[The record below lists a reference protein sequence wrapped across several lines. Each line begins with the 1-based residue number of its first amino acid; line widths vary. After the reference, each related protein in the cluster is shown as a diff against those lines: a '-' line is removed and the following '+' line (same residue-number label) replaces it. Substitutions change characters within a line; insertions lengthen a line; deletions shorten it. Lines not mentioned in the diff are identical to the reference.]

1 MQGLRLSLL
10 WARIALSLNTIWL
23 RNARKGVEQTQEEG
37 DQGHVGLKQMGM
49 RRHLESRGLAGQLP
63 TSADRRRS
71 C

>member
-10 WARIALSLNTIWL
+10 RAGIALSFNTIWL
-23 RNARKGVEQTQEEG
+23 RNARKGVEHTREES

-49 RRHLESRGLAGQLP
+49 RRYLESRGLAGQLP
-63 TSADRRRS
+63 TSADRQRS